1 MAINEGGN
9 KEFLELLKSAPTL
22 DEAASGET
30 VELTGLVARSGD
42 GKFAIT
48 TGEGQTYE
56 LDPAAVTRFRAEAGP
71 GLSRAVTVQISAEA
85 LKAAVLRPIK
95 PLIKDMI
102 KDPIKDMISDGG
114 GTLHGKDIQTDPIT
128 DKSLPKDIHTDPI
141 ADKHFPKDVRTDP
154 IVDKPIHKDI
164 RKDPIQDPIDT
175 GWADAVGKPV
185 GDPGNI
191 PDPAGQ
197 VTNPAFAAAG
207 FAAGATPF
215 VMQTPHHAASHL
227 VAQQMGGAQ
236 AAFGAPQFKPAL
248 HDTIKEIARAETI
261 KEPVFDTYKEMIWDT
276 RKEMVWD
283 TYIEGGPYTLQEGTF
298 DPGQIAGGPIPVPW
312 AGAAAGGFG
321 GFM

>member
-9 KEFLELLKSAPTL
+9 KEFLELLKSSPTL

-30 VELTGLVARSGD
+30 VELAGLVARSGD

-71 GLSRAVTVQISAEA
+71 GLSRMVTIQISAEA
-85 LKAAVLRPIK
+85 LKAAVLRPLK
-95 PLIKDMI
+95 PVVKDVI
-102 KDPIKDMISDGG
+102 KDPIKDLITDGQN
-114 GTLHGKDIQTDPIT
+114 TIAGKDIRTDPIT
-128 DKSLPKDIHTDPI
+128 DKPLHKDIHTDPL

-154 IVDKPIHKDI
+154 LVDKQLSKDI
-164 RKDPIQDPIDT
+164 HKDPIQDPLDT
-175 GWADAVGKPV
+175 GWADAVGKPA
-185 GDPGNI
+185 GDPVDI
-191 PDPAGQ
+191 PDPTGQ
-197 VTNPAFAAAG
+197 VVNPAFSAAG

-227 VAQQMGGAQ
+227 VAQQMGAPQ
-236 AAFGAPQFKPAL
+236 AAFGAQLKPAFR
-248 HDTIKEIARAETI
+248 DTIKEISRPETI
-261 KEPVFDTYKEMIWDT
+261 KEPVFDTYKEVVWDT

-283 TYIEGGPYTLQEGTF
+283 TYFEGGPYTLQEGTI
-298 DPGQIAGGPIPVPW
+298 DPGQIAGGPVPDPW
-312 AGAAAGGFG
+312 AGAMAGGLR